1 MKFQWFLLVLEILS
15 IDNLK
20 KGINEMKKN
29 KGIISIPA
37 LIDSF
42 KSTTIPITNGPRTA
56 QTLPIIE

>member
-1 MKFQWFLLVLEILS
+1 
-15 IDNLK
+15 
-20 KGINEMKKN
+20 MKKN
-29 KGIISIPA
+29 KGIISIPV

>member
-37 LIDSF
+37 LIDSL